1 MRDLLVVKNDVRTPD
16 MISRDVEALDSP
28 VLLGVPHQL
37 VVPPELL
44 HPQVG
49 RHDLVLQILQ
59 KGGKET
65 LPVTELGVNNIKL

>member
-16 MISRDVEALDSP
+16 VISRDVEALDSP
-28 VLLGVPHQL
+28 VLLRVPHQL

-49 RHDLVLQILQ
+49 CHDLVLQVLQ
-59 KGGKET
+59 VGRKER
-65 LPVTELGVNNIKL
+65 PEVNNIEL